1 MILTFEIAL
10 PLGAI
15 AFYVYDSALLLHGN
29 ELLFVRARHR
39 WRAVGGSN
47 LVLLGKRACLPALL
61 QPWALVFRTFWS
73 ANAVQAEP
81 AVAAWP
87 SAQLLLALRPL
98 RIIASVL
105 LFLLVGALPVAS
117 LAFGSGLLLLGVF
130 ALYYLLVI
138 VALALAFGRRDALG
152 LQGRA
157 YWSVALD
164 AFACAPFAVNL
175 VHRITLRQ
183 AVPIDAIAF
192 RDAWL
197 QPAERDRATA
207 LLLER
212 VEEYMAGAPAQSAEA
227 AELLGVRERVLLR
240 SEKE

>member
-15 AFYVYDSALLLHGN
+15 AFYVYDCVLLLHGN
-29 ELLFVRARHR
+29 ELLFVRAARR
-39 WRAVGGSN
+39 WRPVGGSN

-73 ANAVQAEP
+73 AALVRNDAST
-81 AVAAWP
+81 AWP
-87 SAQLLLALRPL
+87 QAQLLRALLPL
-98 RIIASVL
+98 RAITSGL
-105 LFLLVGALPVAS
+105 LILLVAALPVAS

-138 VALALAFGRRDALG
+138 VALLLVFVRRQALG

-183 AVPIDAIAF
+183 TVPVDAVAF
-192 RDAWL
+192 RDAYL
-197 QPAERDRATA
+197 QPAERARATT

-212 VEEYMAGAPAQSAEA
+212 VDEYLAAAPAESGEA
-227 AELLGVRERVLLR
+227 LGLRGVRERVVTR
-240 SEKE
+240 SDTE

>member
-1 MILTFEIAL
+1 LILTFEIAL

-15 AFYVYDSALLLHGN
+15 AFYVYDSVLLVHGN
-29 ELLFVRARHR
+29 ELLFVRVRRR
-39 WRAVGGSN
+39 WHAVGGSN

-73 ANAVQAEP
+73 AKVVRADLPLVWPTAE
-81 AVAAWP
+81 
-87 SAQLLLALRPL
+87 LLRALRPL
-98 RIIASVL
+98 RVIASAL
-105 LFLLVGALPVAS
+105 LVLLVGALPAAS

-138 VALALAFGRRDALG
+138 VALALTFARREVLG

-183 AVPIDAIAF
+183 NVPIDAIAF

-197 QPAERDRATA
+197 APAERTRATA
-207 LLLER
+207 LLQER
-212 VEEYMAGAPAQSAEA
+212 VDEYIAAAPAQSAESL
-227 AELLGVRERVLLR
+227 ELLGVRERVMLR

>member
-1 MILTFEIAL
+1 
-10 PLGAI
+10 
-15 AFYVYDSALLLHGN
+15 VLLVHGN
-29 ELLFVRARHR
+29 ELLFVHARRR
-39 WRAVGGSN
+39 WHAVGGSN

-73 ANAVQAEP
+73 AKAVRADLP
-81 AVAAWP
+81 LVWP
-87 SAQLLLALRPL
+87 SAEFLRALRPL
-98 RIIASVL
+98 RVIASAL
-105 LFLLVGALPVAS
+105 LILLVGALPVAS

-138 VALALAFGRRDALG
+138 VALALTFARREALG

-157 YWSVALD
+157 CWSVALD

-192 RDAWL
+192 RDGWL
-197 QPAERDRATA
+197 APAERTRATA
-207 LLLER
+207 LLQER
-212 VEEYMAGAPAQSAEA
+212 VDEYIAAAPAQSAEA
-227 AELLGVRERVLLR
+227 LELLGVRERVMLR